1 MLNNAFV
8 STCFYVSRIL
18 FPSWKSEREV
28 GSWGAKCPLTAY
40 FLFMRQRKQCNLKTG
55 VVSRRHRWESPPHTP
70 CLLWMRHAWLS
81 QRSQAVTG
89 ASVSHRSMAGSPHL
103 CSPAQLLWQNIPA
116 TWAPRPQKLR
126 ASSGN
131 GLSSARGGFCSCPPS
146 SFTTRCRN
154 QVVCLPASFL
164 VSGARVFLTRHLK
177 VFFARVI

>member
-103 CSPAQLLWQNIPA
+103 CSPAQLLWQTSRQLELRGHRNSELPA
-116 TWAPRPQKLR
+116 GTDSPQHGV
-126 ASSGN
+126 ASAAALPPPSPPGA
-131 GLSSARGGFCSCPPS
+131 GIKSSAS
-146 SFTTRCRN
+146 
-154 QVVCLPASFL
+154 LPHF
-164 VSGARVFLTRHLK
+164 
-177 VFFARVI
+177 